1 MKITK
6 NELIEHYNFYVE
18 DEEENGNQPLSY
30 DEWNEEYLDDLLSVL
45 NKMKAKNYKYIY
57 LPSGD
62 YLQIKFDE
70 EGIVYDRF
78 NEDDEHQESYGYD
91 LYEDVKLKTK

>member
-1 MKITK
+1 MKDKI
-6 NELIEHYNFYVE
+6 YR
-18 DEEENGNQPLSY
+18 
-30 DEWNEEYLDDLLSVL
+30 
-45 NKMKAKNYKYIY
+45 YIY
-57 LPSGD
+57 FPSGD

-91 LYEDVKLKTK
+91 SYKDVKLKT

>member
-1 MKITK
+1 
-6 NELIEHYNFYVE
+6 
-18 DEEENGNQPLSY
+18 
-30 DEWNEEYLDDLLSVL
+30 
-45 NKMKAKNYKYIY
+45 MKALDYKYIY

-70 EGIVYDRF
+70 KGIVYDRF

-91 LYEDVKLKTK
+91 FYNYPKQFIKAFVCFLGCNGFEKEIDKIEKLSQDHEVLYYEEI

>member
-1 MKITK
+1 
-6 NELIEHYNFYVE
+6 
-18 DEEENGNQPLSY
+18 
-30 DEWNEEYLDDLLSVL
+30 
-45 NKMKAKNYKYIY
+45 MKAKNYRYIY

-91 LYEDVKLKTK
+91 FYNDIDNVIINILMIKQL

>member
-1 MKITK
+1 
-6 NELIEHYNFYVE
+6 
-18 DEEENGNQPLSY
+18 
-30 DEWNEEYLDDLLSVL
+30 
-45 NKMKAKNYKYIY
+45 MKAKNYKYIY

-91 LYEDVKLKTK
+91 LYEDINLNKQI

>member
-1 MKITK
+1 MKTK
-6 NELIEHYNFYVE
+6 NYR
-18 DEEENGNQPLSY
+18 
-30 DEWNEEYLDDLLSVL
+30 
-45 NKMKAKNYKYIY
+45 YIY

-78 NEDDEHQESYGYD
+78 NKDDEHQESYGYD
-91 LYEDVKLKTK
+91 FYNYPKEIVKSFVYFLGVNGFEKEIDKIEELSKDHEVLYKRIDIIN